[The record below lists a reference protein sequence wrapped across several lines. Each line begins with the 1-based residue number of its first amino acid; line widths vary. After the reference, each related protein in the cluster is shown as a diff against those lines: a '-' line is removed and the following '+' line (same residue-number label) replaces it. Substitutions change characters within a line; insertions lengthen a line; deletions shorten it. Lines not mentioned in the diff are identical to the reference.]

1 MVLFICFFQQVCVQG
16 ASVNVVTTWSIL
28 GYFDNPPIIYL
39 YHLDQVEKYVFFITK
54 EEEE

>member
-16 ASVNVVTTWSIL
+16 ASVHDVTTWSIL
-28 GYFDNPPIIYL
+28 GYFYNPPIIYL
-39 YHLDQVEKYVFFITK
+39 YHLDQVEKYIFFITK